1 MKEEKIN
8 IKLLNDDAI
17 IPTYGSNFAAGADL
31 YANIKEDEIINPS
44 ETKFIKTGIS
54 LEIPEGLVGLIYPR
68 SGLSCKEGLAPAN
81 KVGVID
87 SDYRGEIIVALH
99 NHSKE
104 IRTITPNERIA
115 QIVFTPYIKG
125 NFNIV
130 KDLSD
135 TKRGNGGFGST
146 GKK

>member
-54 LEIPEGLVGLIYPR
+54 LEIPDGLVGLIYPR

-125 NFNIV
+125 IFNIV